1 MRDCPIGDF
10 MKLENG
16 KSLIDM
22 ARNAGVSAASV
33 LLSNPGT
40 DPAMFC
46 EGQVIVVPEEEN
58 VMAENGYDA
67 YTVQEGESIG
77 DVVRKHDVS
86 VREIKQLNPGIDV
99 FSIKKGDVIF
109 VRCDEKKYKMKQGDT
124 IISVA
129 QMMGCDMIDLLRA
142 NEHLRPCE
150 FVEGQSIILPPQKQ
164 G

>member
-1 MRDCPIGDF
+1 MCIRD
-10 MKLENG
+10 
-16 KSLIDM
+16 
-22 ARNAGVSAASV
+22 R
-33 LLSNPGT
+33 
-40 DPAMFC
+40 
-46 EGQVIVVPEEEN
+46 
-58 VMAENGYDA
+58 
-67 YTVQEGESIG
+67 QEGESIG

-142 NEHLRPCE
+142 NEMCIRDSRYTADLRGY
-150 FVEGQSIILPPQKQ
+150 V
-164 G
+164 